1 MMGILL
7 FDSVFYGRVLL
18 PYSCQYLTTETSTL
32 GNRGYTTETLSISY
46 IFYLYIRLVVI
57 L

>member
-1 MMGILL
+1 MVE
-7 FDSVFYGRVLL
+7 S
-18 PYSCQYLTTETSTL
+18 YSCQYLNTKTSTQ

-46 IFYLYIRLVVI
+46 SIYIYLYIKLVVT